1 MIDTLIDW
9 NNKPVILA
17 SASPRRKQILS
28 LAGID
33 FTVHPSN
40 YHEPDDENATPEV
53 LVRNHAKFKALDIS
67 GNYTNAWI
75 IGADTIVVKDGKI
88 LEKPIDRADA
98 INMLKIL
105 SNVTHQVFTGYCIL
119 NSQNGKLITDVEV
132 TDVTF
137 HPLTSDM
144 IELYVDHYSPYDKAG
159 SYGIQD
165 FSAVF
170 VKSIQGCFYNV
181 VGFPIAHFT
190 QTCLH
195 HLKSLQ

>member
-1 MIDTLIDW
+1 VIDTLINW
-9 NNKPVILA
+9 GNKPIVLA

-40 YHEPDDENATPEV
+40 YHEPGDENVTPEV
-53 LVRNHAKFKALDIS
+53 LVRNHAKLKALDIS
-67 GNYTNAWI
+67 GHYPNAWI
-75 IGADTIVVKDGKI
+75 IGADTIVVKDGYI
-88 LEKPIDRADA
+88 LEKPADRDDA

-105 SNVTHQVFTGYCIL
+105 SNATHQVFTGYCIL
-119 NSQNGKLITDVEV
+119 NSHNGKLITNVEV

-137 HPLTSDM
+137 HPLTSDI
-144 IELYVDHYSPYDKAG
+144 IEMYVDDYSPYDKAG

-170 VKSIQGCFYNV
+170 VKSIHGCFYNV

-190 QTCLH
+190 QTCLQ

>member
-1 MIDTLIDW
+1 MNW
-9 NNKPVILA
+9 SNKPVILA

-28 LAGID
+28 LAGIT
-33 FTVHPSN
+33 FAVHPSN
-40 YHEPDDENATPEV
+40 YHEPGNKNATPEE
-53 LVRNHAKFKALDIS
+53 LVRNHAKLKALDVS
-67 GNYTNAWI
+67 GNYPDAWI

-88 LEKPIDRADA
+88 LEKPIDRNDA

-105 SNVTHQVFTGYCIL
+105 SNATHQVYTGYCIL
-119 NSQNGKLITDVEV
+119 NSQNGKFITEVEI

-137 HPLTSDM
+137 HVLTLDM
-144 IELYVDHYSPYDKAG
+144 IKLYVDKYAPYDKAG

-170 VKSIQGCFYNV
+170 VKRICGCFYNV